1 MLELDQIMDQ
11 INKCLENTYRDKSNN
26 FLYADIFIYI
36 YIYIVEENMCK
47 VSHMNNNLSQNYVIY
62 FGTERVHHLLHRYFG
77 LLASFLSITTN
88 HLHHPPTI
96 HLGYFLMLLS
106 KSNIIT
112 QWIYEERILVH
123 GVT

>member
-36 YIYIVEENMCK
+36 VEENMCK

-62 FGTERVHHLLHRYFG
+62 FGTEKVNHLLHKYFG

-88 HLHHPPTI
+88 HLHHPAI
-96 HLGYFLMLLS
+96 NLGYFLMLLS